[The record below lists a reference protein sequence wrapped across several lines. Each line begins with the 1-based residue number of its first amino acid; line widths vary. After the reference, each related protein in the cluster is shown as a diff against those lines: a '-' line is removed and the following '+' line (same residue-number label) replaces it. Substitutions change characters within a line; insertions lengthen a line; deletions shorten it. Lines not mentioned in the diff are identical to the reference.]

1 MDDGIPRTARAR
13 GRIAP
18 AKMAHV
24 VLRTNRYD
32 ELIAW
37 WTTVLELEPMH
48 ANPFIT
54 FLTFDDEHHRIAI
67 ARGGPD
73 LAAKAT
79 NSVGVDHF
87 AFAYSSARDLLATY
101 ERLAAEGIRPS
112 TSIHHGLTLSFY
124 YLDPD
129 RNEVEL
135 QVDAFKTTAEIDAF
149 IAGGAFTRNPIGVL
163 FDGDALVKRWRE
175 GASEAE
181 LLRPLEGGPPD
192 MRTAFA
198 EH

>member
-1 MDDGIPRTARAR
+1 MPDAVPRTARAR

-32 ELIAW
+32 EMIAW
-37 WTTVLELEPMH
+37 WTTLLELQPMH
-48 ANPFIT
+48 ANPFLT
-54 FLTFDDEHHRIAI
+54 FLTFDEEHHRIAI
-67 ARGGPD
+67 ARLPN
-73 LAAKAT
+73 LKEKVANA
-79 NSVGVDHF
+79 VGVDHF
-87 AFAYSSARDLLATY
+87 AFSYACASDLLSTY
-101 ERLAAEGIRPS
+101 ERLAANGIRPS
-112 TSIHHGLTLSFY
+112 TSIHHGVTLSFY

-135 QVDAFKTTAEIDAF
+135 QVDAFRTQAELNAF
-149 IAGGAFTRNPIGVL
+149 LGGGAFQRNPIGVL

-181 LLRPLEGGPPD
+181 LLRPLEGPPPD
-192 MRTAFA
+192 PRTVFA

>member
-1 MDDGIPRTARAR
+1 MTDAVPRTARTR

-32 ELIAW
+32 EMIAW
-37 WTTVLELEPMH
+37 WKTVLELEPLH

-54 FLTFDDEHHRIAI
+54 FLTFDDEHHRVAI
-67 ARGGPD
+67 LCAPD
-73 LAAKAT
+73 LKDKVPNA
-79 NSVGVDHF
+79 VGVDHF
-87 AFAYSSARDLLATY
+87 AFSYASVGDLLSTY
-101 ERLAAEGIRPS
+101 ERLAAIGIRPS
-112 TSIHHGLTLSFY
+112 TSIHHGITLSFY

-135 QVDAFKTTAEIDAF
+135 QVDAFRTQAELNRF
-149 IAGGAFTRNPIGVL
+149 LAGGPFAANPIGVL
-163 FDGDALVKRWRE
+163 FDGEALVRRWRE
-175 GASEAE
+175 GASDAE

>member
-1 MDDGIPRTARAR
+1 MVDRIPETARSR
-13 GRIAP
+13 GKIAP
-18 AKMAHV
+18 AKVAHV
-24 VLRTNRYD
+24 VLRTNQYD
-32 ELIAW
+32 ELVAW
-37 WTTVLELEPMH
+37 WQTFLEAEPMH

-67 ARGGPD
+67 ARGPN
-73 LAAKAT
+73 LAPKMT

-87 AFAYSSARDLLATY
+87 AFSYASVGDLLATY
-101 ERLAAEGIRPS
+101 VRLAEQGIRPS
-112 TSIHHGLTLSFY
+112 TSIHHGVTLSFY

-135 QVDAFKTTAEIDAF
+135 QVDVFKDVAAANAFL
-149 IAGGAFTRNPIGVL
+149 AGGVFERNPIGVL
-163 FDGDALVKRWRE
+163 FDPEALVKRWRE
-175 GASEAE
+175 GASDEE
-181 LLRPLEGGPPD
+181 LLGPLEGGVPD

>member
-1 MDDGIPRTARAR
+1 MVDAIPRSARTR

-18 AKMAHV
+18 AKMAHI

-32 ELIAW
+32 EMIAW
-37 WTTVLELEPMH
+37 WKAVLELEPLH
-48 ANPFIT
+48 ASPFIT
-54 FLTFDDEHHRIAI
+54 FLTFDEEHHRIAI
-67 ARGGPD
+67 ARAPD
-73 LAAKAT
+73 LKDKLPNA
-79 NSVGVDHF
+79 VGVDHF
-87 AFAYSSARDLLATY
+87 AYSYASVGDLLSTV
-101 ERLAAEGIRPS
+101 ERLSANGIRPA
-112 TSIHHGLTLSFY
+112 TSIHHGISLSFY

-135 QVDAFKTTAEIDAF
+135 QVDAFRTAAEVNAF
-149 IAGGAFTRNPIGVL
+149 LAGGAFTRNPIGVL
-163 FDGDALVKRWRE
+163 FDVDALLKRWRR
-175 GASEAE
+175 GASDAE

>member
-1 MDDGIPRTARAR
+1 MADGIPRTARAR
-13 GRIAP
+13 GKVAP

-32 ELIAW
+32 EMLAW
-37 WTTVLELEPMH
+37 WKTVLELEPMH
-48 ANPFIT
+48 ANPFLT
-54 FLTFDDEHHRIAI
+54 FLTFDDEHHRVAI
-67 ARGGPD
+67 ARLPG
-73 LAAKAT
+73 LAEKVPNA
-79 NSVGVDHF
+79 VGVDHF
-87 AFAYSSARDLLATY
+87 AFSYASVGELLATY
-101 ERLAAEGIRPS
+101 ERLAALGIRPS
-112 TSIHHGLTLSFY
+112 TSIHHGVTLSFY

-135 QVDAFKTTAEIDAF
+135 QVDAFATPAELNAYL
-149 IAGGAFTRNPIGVL
+149 AGGAFARNPIGVL
-163 FDGDALVKRWRE
+163 VDGDALVKRWRE

-192 MRTAFA
+192 PRTVFA

>member
-1 MDDGIPRTARAR
+1 MTDAVPRSARTR

-18 AKMAHV
+18 AKMAHI

-32 ELIAW
+32 EMIAW
-37 WTTVLELEPMH
+37 WKTVLELEPLH
-48 ANPFIT
+48 ASPFIA
-54 FLTFDDEHHRIAI
+54 FLTFDDEHHRVAI
-67 ARGGPD
+67 ARFPD
-73 LAAKAT
+73 LKDRPPNA
-79 NSVGVDHF
+79 VGVDHF
-87 AFAYSSARDLLATY
+87 AFSYAGIGDLLSTY
-101 ERLAAEGIRPS
+101 ERLAANGIRPS
-112 TSIHHGLTLSFY
+112 TSIHHGITLSFY

-135 QVDAFKTTAEIDAF
+135 QVDAFRTQAELNAF
-149 IAGGAFTRNPIGVL
+149 LAGGAFTRNPIGVL

-175 GASEAE
+175 GATESE

-192 MRTAFA
+192 LRTAFA

>member
-1 MDDGIPRTARAR
+1 MSPAIPPSARAR

-24 VLRTNRYD
+24 VLRTNRY
-32 ELIAW
+32 EEAVAW
-37 WTTVLELEPMH
+37 WKTLLELEPL
-48 ANPFIT
+48 ATSPFMT
-54 FLTFDDEHHRIAI
+54 FMTFDDEHHRLAI
-67 ARGGPD
+67 IRGGPELKD
-73 LAAKAT
+73 KLH
-79 NSVGVDHF
+79 NSAGVDHF
-87 AFAYSSARDLLATY
+87 AFSYASVGELLSTY
-101 ERLAAEGIRPS
+101 ERLAARGIRPT
-112 TSIHHGLTLSFY
+112 TSIHHGITLSFY

-129 RNEVEL
+129 RNQVEL
-135 QVDAFKTTAEIDAF
+135 QVDAFRSVAATNAYLESSFVT
-149 IAGGAFTRNPIGVL
+149 NPIGVL

-175 GASEAE
+175 GASDAE

>member
-1 MDDGIPRTARAR
+1 MTDAVPRSARSR

-18 AKMAHV
+18 ARMAHV

-32 ELIAW
+32 EMIAW
-37 WTTVLELEPMH
+37 WKAVLELEAMH

-54 FLTFDDEHHRIAI
+54 FLTFDEEHHRIAI
-67 ARGGPD
+67 ARLPNLKD
-73 LAAKAT
+73 KVT
-79 NSVGVDHF
+79 NAVGVDHF
-87 AFAYSSARDLLATY
+87 AFSYASVGDLLATV
-101 ERLAAEGIRPS
+101 ERLAEQGIRPS
-112 TSIHHGLTLSFY
+112 TSIHHGVTLSFY

-129 RNEVEL
+129 RNQVEL
-135 QVDAFKTTAEIDAF
+135 QVDAFRTQADLNAF
-149 IAGGAFTRNPIGVL
+149 LAGGVFARNPIGVL

-175 GASEAE
+175 GASDAE

-192 MRTAFA
+192 MGTVFA